1 MQKGERIIISVNPNF
16 NSTGRKHPNVIKQ
29 EMLNDPD
36 FEKLPKEA
44 QLKVLRKVDGIIKS
58 VEDIKLFGTLK
69 EKYDAVEK
77 IMNESNICTNVA
89 AQIRVSISEEEKIK
103 ADKAACMADGKLVKA
118 GDLLANYYIVKEEST
133 SITKLFGV
141 NAGGRIHYK
150 CIDQLFTPVA
160 GKVFLLRKITYGLEA
175 VDWHDDLFIIGS
187 EDDTRAEALEWY
199 FKTTGKKPVYKT
211 PEEKKAEKLAEETKV
226 NDFLSKWDI

>member
-29 EMLNDPD
+29 EMLNAPD

-44 QLKVLRKVDGIIKS
+44 QLKVLSKVDGMIKS

-69 EKYDAVEK
+69 EKYDTVEK

-89 AQIRVSISEEEKIK
+89 AQIRISISEEEKIK

-118 GDLLANYYIVKEEST
+118 GDLLANYYIVKEESVG
-133 SITKLFGV
+133 SKGYFGM
-141 NAGGRIHYK
+141 NTGGRIHYK

-160 GKVFLLRKITYGLEA
+160 GKFFFVKENYIRFRGC
-175 VDWHDDLFIIGS
+175 
-187 EDDTRAEALEWY
+187 
-199 FKTTGKKPVYKT
+199 
-211 PEEKKAEKLAEETKV
+211 
-226 NDFLSKWDI
+226 